1 MKKTMKK
8 GLSLVLAM
16 LLLLGALSACNQ
28 GTNGPSAEN
37 SPSNAANTPE
47 SDTQNDSQGSGS
59 VEFEEMELTIAHPH
73 PTNETD
79 DVHYLAT
86 RFAHYVEEAT
96 GGKVTFSIVGDSVLG
111 SDAELLESMTL
122 NTLDMCIVTSTAIGN
137 NTPAHQI
144 LSMPFIFR
152 DIDQVHA
159 FLDSEIMDEL
169 NAKVVGDSNAV
180 VLGVGDSGFRQCVNN
195 VRPISSA
202 ADFAG
207 LKFRV
212 MESPLYIRMFE
223 CLGANP
229 TPMAGSEMFSA
240 LQVGTIDGLELP
252 VGSIYSMQIYTAGKY
267 IDMTNHLYTGWYLS
281 INNSK
286 WNSLSP
292 ELQKVFQEA
301 ADKAVIDQR
310 ALVSELEEEQ
320 ISAIESS
327 GNVVSRDVDTS
338 EMQKLV
344 QPIYDEYRDVIG
356 ADVMDKTLEFL
367 NDH

>member
-16 LLLLGALSACNQ
+16 LLLLGALSACGNNQ
-28 GTNGPSAEN
+28 TAQSNPPQNSSAG
-37 SPSNAANTPE
+37 SPE
-47 SDTQNDSQGSGS
+47 SKAPDDPAGGGS

-86 RFAHYVEEAT
+86 QFAQNVKEAT

-122 NTLDMCIVTSTAIGN
+122 NTLDMCVVTSTAIGN

-144 LSMPFIFR
+144 LSMPFMFR

-169 NAKVVGDSNAV
+169 NAKVVNDSNAV

-195 VRPISSA
+195 VRPIASA
-202 ADFAG
+202 ADFSG

-240 LQVGTIDGLELP
+240 LQVHTIDGLELP
-252 VGSIYSMQIYTAGKY
+252 IASIYSMQIYTAGKY
-267 IDMTNHLYTGWYLS
+267 IDMTNHLYTGWYLC

-301 ADKAVIDQR
+301 ADKAVAAQR
-310 ALVSELEEEQ
+310 TLVAELEGEQ
-320 ISAIESS
+320 ISAIEAN
-327 GNVVSRDVDTS
+327 GNVVNRDVDTS
-338 EMQKLV
+338 EMQELV

-356 ADVMDKTLEFL
+356 ADVMDRTREFL
-367 NDH
+367 DAN